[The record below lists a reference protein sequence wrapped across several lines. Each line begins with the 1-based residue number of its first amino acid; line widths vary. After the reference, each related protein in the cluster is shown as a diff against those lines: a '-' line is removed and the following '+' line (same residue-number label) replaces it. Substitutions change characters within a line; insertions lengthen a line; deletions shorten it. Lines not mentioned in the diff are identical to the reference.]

1 MELSFAALA
10 IKGKCWRCGQT
21 GHAKKDCPKNGN
33 NNNTGNGSHNNSG
46 KPKDKCTRCGK
57 DGHPTD
63 NCWFDPKNVSKRP
76 AWMKNKKSKGQESTE
91 VSNVGVSKTKGKD
104 NFEFLCCAVYDEVPN
119 SVDLIDDVVSG
130 YESPN
135 DILVE
140 EIVMQAVEDAQQF
153 PKALQL
159 LTDPNIFIGDTG
171 ASVDMT
177 PNK

>member
-1 MELSFAALA
+1 
-10 IKGKCWRCGQT
+10 
-21 GHAKKDCPKNGN
+21 
-33 NNNTGNGSHNNSG
+33 
-46 KPKDKCTRCGK
+46 
-57 DGHPTD
+57 
-63 NCWFDPKNVSKRP
+63 
-76 AWMKNKKSKGQESTE
+76 MKNKKSKGQESTE